1 MSSSAAQNIYDT
13 EDFFHNY
20 AQLPRMKQGLA
31 GASEWP
37 LLYRMLP
44 PVAGRRVLDLGC
56 GDGILSLWAASEGAA
71 QVNAYD
77 ISVNML
83 QRAREKAEALFA
95 AGDDN
100 RNKNKKPPVFAR
112 MDLEDVNLDMPDGS
126 VDVCISGL
134 ALHYVS
140 NFDAL
145 LSRVFRAM
153 KPGGSFVFSIEHP
166 MYTAPVV
173 PGFRPMV
180 QDAAAADAAVSSQN
194 ATGSSSGQGSAAQDS
209 GSKFFWPVDSY
220 FSEGQREVTWLNGGV
235 QKQHRTMASYFNM
248 LVAAGFVVKD
258 MAEWGSTED
267 ARRKHPD
274 WPENVCPRFLLLAAQ
289 KPAAVEEPA
298 STPAR
303 L

>member
-1 MSSSAAQNIYDT
+1 MSSSTAQNIYDT
-13 EDFFHNY
+13 EDFFQNY
-20 AQLPRMKQGLA
+20 AQLPRMQQGLA

-37 LLYRMLP
+37 QFYRMLP

-83 QRAREKAEALFA
+83 QRAHENAEALFA
-95 AGDDN
+95 GESH
-100 RNKNKKPPVFAR
+100 RNKKPPVFAR
-112 MDLEDVNLDMPDGS
+112 MDLEDVNLEMPDGS
-126 VDVCISGL
+126 VDVCVSGL

-145 LSRVFRAM
+145 LRRVFRAM

-173 PGFRPMV
+173 PGFRPMD
-180 QDAAAADAAVSSQN
+180 DAAAQSTTDN
-194 ATGSSSGQGSAAQDS
+194 NS

-248 LVAAGFVVKD
+248 LIAAGFVVND

-289 KPAAVEEPA
+289 KPVVLEEPA
-298 STPAR
+298 STSAR

>member
-1 MSSSAAQNIYDT
+1 MPSSTAQNIYDS
-13 EDFFHNY
+13 EDFFQNY

-77 ISVNML
+77 ISLNML
-83 QRAREKAEALFA
+83 QRARQNADVIFA
-95 AGDDN
+95 DDD
-100 RNKNKKPPVFAR
+100 NKNKRAPVFAR
-112 MDLEDVNLDMPDGS
+112 MDLEDVNLDHIPDGS
-126 VDVCISGL
+126 VDVCVSGL

-173 PGFRPMV
+173 PGFRPMEDV
-180 QDAAAADAAVSSQN
+180 AAAAAEN
-194 ATGSSSGQGSAAQDS
+194 ATDDNSNGQGPAAATQES

-289 KPAAVEEPA
+289 KPAAVDESA
-298 STPAR
+298 STSAR

>member
-1 MSSSAAQNIYDT
+1 MSSSTAQNIYDS

-44 PVAGRRVLDLGC
+44 PVTGRRVLDLGC

-77 ISVNML
+77 ISLNML
-83 QRAREKAEALFA
+83 RRARENADVLF
-95 AGDDN
+95 AGDDYQSK
-100 RNKNKKPPVFAR
+100 RAPVFAR
-112 MDLEDVNLDMPDGS
+112 MDLEDVNLDIPDGS
-126 VDVCISGL
+126 VDVCVSGL

-173 PGFRPMV
+173 PGFRPME
-180 QDAAAADAAVSSQN
+180 DTAAAAQN
-194 ATGSSSGQGSAAQDS
+194 PAGKNNNNNHNNGQGSVAAQES
-209 GSKFFWPVDSY
+209 GPKFFWPVDSY

-289 KPAAVEEPA
+289 KPAAVDEPA
-298 STPAR
+298 STSAR